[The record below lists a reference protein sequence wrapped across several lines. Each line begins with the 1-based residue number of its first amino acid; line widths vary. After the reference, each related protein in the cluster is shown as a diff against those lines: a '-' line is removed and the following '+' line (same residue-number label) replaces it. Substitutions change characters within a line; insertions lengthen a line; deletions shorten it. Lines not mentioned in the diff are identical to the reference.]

1 MTAHSRAWLQIHV
14 CVVLWGF
21 TAILGR
27 LITMPA
33 LPLVW
38 WRMLLVTV
46 ALAVWPPVWRDL
58 RRMPPRLAATYLGIG
73 VLVTLH
79 WITFYGSIK
88 LSNASIAATCMAL
101 TPVFV
106 SIIEPSLARRRPN
119 LVEVAMSVAVLP
131 GVALVV
137 GGTPSGMRT
146 GIAVGAVSSLLAA
159 IFSTLNKRA
168 IGSSPALTV
177 TGLEMAAGALLL
189 PPLAWLLPAADAVVV
204 QPSLH
209 DGALL
214 LLLAVACTLLPY
226 ALALVALRYL
236 SAFET
241 TLAVNLEP
249 VYAIA
254 LAIVLLNEQRD
265 LEPGFYLGVALIMG
279 IVFSH
284 PSVSRRWGRNR
295 TQGPPSGGP
304 GAGESRPPRT
314 QFQSL

>member
-46 ALAVWPPVWRDL
+46 ALLVWPPVWRDL
-58 RRMPPRLAATYLGIG
+58 RQLPRRLIAVYIGIG
-73 VLVTLH
+73 ILVTLH

-88 LSNASIAATCMAL
+88 LSNASVAATCMAL

-106 SIIEPSLARRRPN
+106 SVIEPSLARRRPD
-119 LVEVAMSVAVLP
+119 VAEVGMSLAVLP

-137 GGTPSGMRT
+137 GGTPAGMRT
-146 GIAVGAVSSLLAA
+146 GIAVGAVSALLAG

-168 IGSSPALTV
+168 IGSSPALAV
-177 TGLEMAAGALLL
+177 TGLEMAAGAVVL
-189 PPLAWLLPAADAVVV
+189 PLIAAVLPFGESVVV
-204 QPSLH
+204 RPSLH
-209 DGALL
+209 DGLL
-214 LLLAVACTLLPY
+214 LFTLSMACTLFPY
-226 ALALVALRYL
+226 ALALVALRHL
-236 SAFET
+236 SAFDT
-241 TLAVNLEP
+241 TLAVNMEP
-249 VYAIA
+249 VYAIV

-265 LEPGFYLGVALIMG
+265 LEPGFYLGVALIIG

-284 PSVSRRWGRNR
+284 PWVSRRWGRR
-295 TQGPPSGGP
+295 AITVEIVP
-304 GAGESRPPRT
+304 
-314 QFQSL
+314 

>member
-1 MTAHSRAWLQIHV
+1 M

-27 LITMPA
+27 LITLPA

-38 WRMLLVTV
+38 WRMLLVTL
-46 ALAVWPPVWRDL
+46 ALALWPPFWAGL
-58 RRMPPRLAATYLGIG
+58 RRMPHRLVAIYIGIG
-73 VLVTLH
+73 ALVTLH

-88 LSNASIAATCMAL
+88 LSNASVAATCMAL

-119 LVEVAMSVAVLP
+119 LVDVGMSMAVLP

-137 GGTPSGMRT
+137 GGTPVGMRT
-146 GIAVGAVSSLLAA
+146 GIAVGAVSALMAA

-168 IGSSPALTV
+168 IGNSPALTV
-177 TGLEMAAGALLL
+177 TGLQMAAGAV
-189 PPLAWLLPAADAVVV
+189 LLPAIASLLPADEHVLVR
-204 QPSLH
+204 PDLR
-209 DGALL
+209 DGL
-214 LLLAVACTLLPY
+214 LLLALSMACTLLPY
-226 ALALVALRYL
+226 ALALVALRHL

-241 TLAVNLEP
+241 TLAVNMEP
-249 VYAIA
+249 VYAIV

-265 LEPGFYLGVALIMG
+265 LEPSFYLGVALIIG

-284 PSVSRRWGRNR
+284 PWVARR
-295 TQGPPSGGP
+295 QV
-304 GAGESRPPRT
+304 RP
-314 QFQSL
+314 

>member
-27 LITMPA
+27 LIAMPA

-38 WRMLLVTV
+38 WRMLLVTL
-46 ALAVWPPVWRDL
+46 ALAAWPPVWRDL
-58 RRMPPRLAATYLGIG
+58 RRLPPRLVAVYLGIG

-88 LSNASIAATCMAL
+88 LSNASVAATCMAL

-119 LVEVAMSVAVLP
+119 LLEVGLSVAVLP

-137 GGTPSGMRT
+137 GGTPAGMRT
-146 GIAVGAVSSLLAA
+146 GIAVGAVSALLAA
-159 IFSTLNKRA
+159 IFSSLNKRA
-168 IGSSPALTV
+168 IGSSPALAV
-177 TGLEMAAGALLL
+177 TGLEMVAGALLL
-189 PPLAWLLPAADAVVV
+189 PALAWALPAGEQVVV
-204 QPSLH
+204 RPGLR
-209 DGALL
+209 DGLL
-214 LLLAVACTLLPY
+214 LFTLSMACTLFPY
-226 ALALVALRYL
+226 ALALVALRHL
-236 SAFET
+236 SAFDT

-254 LAIVLLNEQRD
+254 LAVVLLDEQRD
-265 LEPGFYLGVALIMG
+265 LEPWFYLGVAVIMV

-284 PSVSRRWGRNR
+284 PWIAKRKTR
-295 TQGPPSGGP
+295 PPSLVPGP
-304 GAGESRPPRT
+304 
-314 QFQSL
+314 